1 MANALIVNYVGIH
14 VLILVVFPAGYLM
27 VRLEERELV
36 DRFGEEYR
44 RYQRKVPR
52 LIPRFP
58 RTPNTGDTPTAAPRQ
73 EL

>member
-1 MANALIVNYVGIH
+1 MANSLIINYVGLYL
-14 VLILVVFPAGYLM
+14 LILLVFPAGYLM

-44 RYQRKVPR
+44 RYQRNVPR

-58 RTPNTGDTPTAAPRQ
+58 SRVAPHSRSREQ
-73 EL
+73 